1 MLENE
6 IENLFK
12 CLWTTVCF
20 CLHHKKTKRLLREL
34 LVNNYG
40 DLVFAILIQSTSS
53 QLAVGK

>member
-40 DLVFAILIQSTSS
+40 DLVCNSNTELIITAGSW
-53 QLAVGK
+53 